1 MDNKSLAVLKGLAL
15 DMIQNANGG
24 HPGITLSAAPIIYTL
39 FTKHLKV
46 NPSNP
51 NWVNRDR
58 FVMSAGHGSALLYSM
73 LFLSGYQLNIDDLRK
88 YRKLDS
94 KTPSHPEIDTIGVE
108 VSTGLLGEGF
118 ATSVGIAL
126 AERIYA
132 EKYNKKPKNR
142 FDKKVKPLIDYYT
155 YVLASD
161 GDLME
166 GISYE
171 AASFAG
177 NLKLGKLIVI
187 YDSNKSTMDSLTN
200 KTFTESVSSRFSS
213 MGWDIQYVKNGNSIS
228 EIDKAISKAKKSNL
242 PSLIVVNTKI
252 GDGSKLEGT
261 NKIHSGELTEEDYQE
276 IKKKLGVEGLAFT
289 LLKEPA
295 ENIRNQVYDRGVK
308 GYENWEHIYSD
319 YKKEMDTNKTIE
331 FENIVFNNLY
341 VDLTKIN
348 LKVNEEEKESLRDS
362 NSKIMNI
369 ISNNLFNF
377 IGGSADVSSST
388 MTYLSEK
395 GDISYNNFSGKNI
408 FYGVREN
415 AMGAISNGLALS
427 GFRPFAST
435 FLVFSD
441 YMKPSIRMSALM
453 NLPVTYV
460 FTHDSITVGQD
471 GPTHQPIEHL
481 SSLRSIPNLNVYRPA
496 DIKEIIGSWK
506 CIMEDKKPSVI
517 SLAKTEVKPQ
527 EKTNMMSVSKGAYI
541 VAGEEDNVDAVI
553 IATGAEVQ
561 IANSIYER
569 LKHEGKKIRVV
580 SMPCMEKFDQQSD
593 GYKMSLFPE
602 GAKIFVIEY
611 GSSFG
616 WEKFVVSS
624 DYLFTV
630 DKFGVSASK
639 DDVVKYCEVD
649 IETIIKKIKSMI

>member
-73 LFLSGYQLNIDDLRK
+73 LFLSGYQLNIEDLK
-88 YRKLDS
+88 NYRKLDS
-94 KTPSHPEIDTIGVE
+94 KTPSHPEMDTIGVE

-126 AERIYA
+126 AEKIHA

-171 AASFAG
+171 SASFAG
-177 NLKLGKLIVI
+177 NLKLGKLIVL

-213 MGWDIQYVKNGNSIS
+213 MGWDVQSVKNGNSIS
-228 EIDKAISKAKKSNL
+228 EIDKAITKAKKSDL
-242 PSLIVVNTKI
+242 PSLIVINTKI

-261 NKIHSGELTEEDYQE
+261 NKIHSGELTEDDYQE
-276 IKKKLGVEGLAFT
+276 LKKKLGVEGLAFT

-295 ENIRNQVYDRGVK
+295 EYIRNQVYDRGVK
-308 GYENWEHIYSD
+308 EFENWEHIYSD

-331 FENIVFNNLY
+331 FENIIFNNLY
-341 VDLTKIN
+341 VDLTKID
-348 LKVNEEEKESLRDS
+348 LKINNEEKEPLRDS

-369 ISNNLFNF
+369 ISSSLSNF
-377 IGGSADVSSST
+377 VGGSADVSSST
-388 MTYLSEK
+388 MTYLEGK
-395 GDISYNNFSGKNI
+395 EDISYNNFSGKNI

-453 NLPVTYV
+453 DLPVTYI

-471 GPTHQPIEHL
+471 GPTHQPVEHL
-481 SSLRSIPNLNVYRPA
+481 ASLRSIPNLNVYRPA
-496 DIKEIIGSWK
+496 DIKEIMGAWK

-527 EKTNMMSVSKGAYI
+527 EKTNMMLVNKGAYI

-561 IANSIYER
+561 IANSIHER
-569 LKHEGKKIRVV
+569 LKHEGKNIRVI
-580 SMPCMEKFDQQSD
+580 SMPCMEKFDEQSD

-630 DKFGVSASK
+630 DKFGISANK
-639 DDVVKYCEVD
+639 EDVVKYCEVD
-649 IETIIKKIKSMI
+649 IETIIEKIKSLI